1 MAQPNTPN
9 WMRPL
14 WVRVLLCVL
23 PAAWAGVELY
33 NGNQFWGLM
42 FAAVAAYGLWTQ
54 VIQYRPPEE

>member
-33 NGNQFWGLM
+33 TGNPFWAVISGAAGLYLA
-42 FAAVAAYGLWTQ
+42 FELFV
-54 VIQYRPPEE
+54 RRKPD